1 LPPAAS
7 SVVLPI
13 ELLKIASVPWKVPV
27 VNYIRNSVKF
37 VVDAFHGS
45 TTAYLADPGDPIVRT
60 WASIFPTLFQPM
72 DDMPASLRAHVR
84 YPEDIFRIQ
93 ASVYATYHM
102 TDPSVYFNRE
112 DQWDVPAVGQEG
124 AQVALMQPYYTIM
137 RLPGEK
143 EPEFIQMLPFSPRR
157 RENLAAWMVARSDG
171 ANYGKLQIFEFPKQ
185 KLVFGPRQVVARISQ
200 DQTISP
206 QITLWNQ
213 QGSQVDWG
221 TLMVIP
227 VEESLIYVRPLY
239 LRASG
244 GKIPELSRVA
254 VVYQDR
260 VVMERTLDAALMR
273 LFDANGQPPSPA
285 ETTRGPAAPAAGE
298 TAGPSPAAGPLP
310 TGTQAQLAA
319 EARAHYERA
328 VQAQRAGDWA
338 TYGDELQRLGE
349 LLERMR

>member
-1 LPPAAS
+1 
-7 SVVLPI
+7 
-13 ELLKIASVPWKVPV
+13 
-27 VNYIRNSVKF
+27 
-37 VVDAFHGS
+37 
-45 TTAYLADPGDPIVRT
+45 
-60 WASIFPTLFQPM
+60 
-72 DDMPASLRAHVR
+72 
-84 YPEDIFRIQ
+84 
-93 ASVYATYHM
+93 
-102 TDPSVYFNRE
+102 
-112 DQWDVPAVGQEG
+112 
-124 AQVALMQPYYTIM
+124 
-137 RLPGEK
+137 
-143 EPEFIQMLPFSPRR
+143 
-157 RENLAAWMVARSDG
+157 
-171 ANYGKLQIFEFPKQ
+171 
-185 KLVFGPRQVVARISQ
+185 
-200 DQTISP
+200 
-206 QITLWNQ
+206 
-213 QGSQVDWG
+213 
-221 TLMVIP
+221 MVIP